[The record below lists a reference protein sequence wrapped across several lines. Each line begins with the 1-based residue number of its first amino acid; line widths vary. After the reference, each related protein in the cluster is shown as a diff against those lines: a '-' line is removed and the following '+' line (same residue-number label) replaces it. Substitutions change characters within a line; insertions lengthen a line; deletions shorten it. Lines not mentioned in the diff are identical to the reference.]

1 VDRTIV
7 AFHGMSGR
15 FGETGAMRRKRK
27 SKSRERADPGPQA
40 PAGAWSPSRL
50 KEALAQGTPEEKVA
64 LLKEIGILN
73 EKGELGMR
81 YRNWGAKVSRASDD
95 AAAGG

>member
-1 VDRTIV
+1 MGRNRT
-7 AFHGMSGR
+7 
-15 FGETGAMRRKRK
+15 
-27 SKSRERADPGPQA
+27 SKSTKRAAPGPQA

-50 KEALAQGTPEEKVA
+50 KEALAQGTPEEKVE
-64 LLKEIGILN
+64 LLKKIGILDEN
-73 EKGELGMR
+73 GELGRR